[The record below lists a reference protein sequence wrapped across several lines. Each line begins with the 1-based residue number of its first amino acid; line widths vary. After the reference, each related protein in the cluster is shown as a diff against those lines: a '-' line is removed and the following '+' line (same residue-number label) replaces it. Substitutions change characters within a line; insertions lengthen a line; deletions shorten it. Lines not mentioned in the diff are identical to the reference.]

1 MPSAEQ
7 MLLAAPLPAW
17 IFPKS
22 EREFLQ
28 YNAERLNNSVSVM
41 LCISLLGGGGG
52 VVELTGL

>member
-41 LCISLLGGGGG
+41 LCISLLGGGG